1 MNTARAKLQIT
12 YQKKDITEALDKY
25 ILGWTYTD
33 NLTGQAD
40 DLQITLE
47 DTAQLWLGPWMP
59 EKGASINAKIVRQ
72 NWDKEGATDTLPAG
86 LFEIDEIEMTLVPS
100 VVTIK
105 ALSVPQSKS
114 LRGQQKNRAWENTK
128 LSVIARDIAK
138 KSGLKLIY
146 DVTDDPEYDRV
157 EQSGETDLE
166 FLSRLCNDEALA
178 LKVTGTS
185 IAIIDEQKYEKKAP
199 IATIRRRKTVRYDA
213 DLRKN
218 VTEYGPPEV
227 VFGNTVSKTGVKNIS
242 ARTTMQGVY
251 RSCRIEYQNSKT
263 KKKIQHTFTP
273 PNPPKTDR
281 VLFVNERVSSAGE
294 AVRLAKKKLRQANKE
309 SVTVSM
315 TLTGDTHFVAGVTVM
330 LQGFG
335 AFDGKYLVTKATHS
349 QSSGYETMV
358 EMRRCLEGY

>member
-1 MNTARAKLQIT
+1 MNTARAKLQLR
-12 YQKKDITEALDKY
+12 YQNKDITEALEKY
-25 ILGWTYTD
+25 VLEWTYTD
-33 NLTGQAD
+33 NLSGQAD

-47 DTAQLWLGPWMP
+47 DTAQLWIGPWMP

-114 LRGQQKNRAWENTK
+114 LKGQQKNRAWENTK

-166 FLSRLCNDEALA
+166 FLSRLCNAEALA

-199 IATIRRRKTVRYDA
+199 IATIRRTKTVRYDA
-213 DLRKN
+213 DLKKN
-218 VTEYGPPEV
+218 VTEYGPPEI
-227 VFGNTVSKTGVKNIS
+227 VFGKTVSKTGVKNFT

-251 RSCRIEYQNSKT
+251 KACKVEYQQSKK
-263 KKKIQHTFTP
+263 KKKIQYTFTP
-273 PNPPKTDR
+273 PDPPKTDR
-281 VLFVNERVSSAGE
+281 VLYVNERVSSVRA
-294 AVRLAKKKLRQANKE
+294 AMRLAKKRLRQENKE
-309 SVTVSM
+309 AVTVTM
-315 TLTGDTHFVAGVTVM
+315 TLTGDTRFVAGVTVQ
-330 LQGFG
+330 LAGFG
-335 AFDGKYLVTKATHS
+335 AFDGKYLITRATHS
-349 QSSGYETMV
+349 QSGGYETTID
-358 EMRRCLEGY
+358 MRRCLEGY